1 VPPFLIVGIV
11 LAAGESS
18 RMGQPK
24 ALLPFGPG
32 GDTFV
37 TRSIRVLC
45 NGGVSDVRVVGR
57 PTDAV
62 LRGVTATLGDMVRY
76 VENPQPERGQL
87 SSLIAGIDAAPAADA
102 VIVLPVD
109 IPQVRAETVAAV
121 IAAATASRAPILR
134 ATHHGRHGHPV
145 LFRRIVFDDLRHADP
160 GLGAKAVLQKYATEL
175 VDVEVD
181 DPGILHDV
189 DRPEDYVTLFG
200 IAPPK

>member
-87 SSLIAGIDAAPAADA
+87 SSLIAGIDAA
-102 VIVLPVD
+102 
-109 IPQVRAETVAAV
+109 AAV